1 MRDSLAGSL
10 AATAQAIPSMAA
22 QGQDPSDIINK
33 MAMVIEARRRG
44 KDIEDAVLESFAP
57 PEPAPQEAMPEPP
70 MPADQMLA
78 AMGGGV
84 PPEQAPPGPATQEQA
99 GPPQTEQPPADI
111 ATILSAM
118 GG

>member
-57 PEPAPQEAMPEPP
+57 PEPAPEEMMPEPP
-70 MPADQMLA
+70 MPAEQMLA

-84 PPEQAPPGPATQEQA
+84 APEQAPPGPATEQPA
-99 GPPQTEQPPADI
+99 GPLQAEQPQADI